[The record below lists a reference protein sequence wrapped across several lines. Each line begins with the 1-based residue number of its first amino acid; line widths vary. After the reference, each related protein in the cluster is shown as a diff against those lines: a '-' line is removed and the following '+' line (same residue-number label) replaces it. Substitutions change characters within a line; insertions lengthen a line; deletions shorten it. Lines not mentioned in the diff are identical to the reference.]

1 MSKELDNLNLTE
13 EEIAAINGGK
23 VLEGTYEKI
32 EKYMTKVIKEG
43 NVQSKE
49 YYIDFILHRLLYSDR
64 TIYGKELIDDT
75 KQVKGYIF
83 EIYDRLIKKKKKPI
97 LKSEGVVGKQRR
109 FCLYRENK
117 TAGFYSAAVFSWSEY
132 RDSNPRPLEPH
143 SSALPNCAIS
153 RLLFLFYMI
162 L

>member
-23 VLEGTYEKI
+23 ILEGTYEKI
-32 EKYMTKVIKEG
+32 EKYMIKVIKEG

-75 KQVKGYIF
+75 NQVKGYIS
-83 EIYDRLIKKKKKPI
+83 EIYDRL
-97 LKSEGVVGKQRR
+97 VG
-109 FCLYRENK
+109 
-117 TAGFYSAAVFSWSEY
+117 
-132 RDSNPRPLEPH
+132 
-143 SSALPNCAIS
+143 
-153 RLLFLFYMI
+153 
-162 L
+162 

>member
-1 MSKELDNLNLTE
+1 MK
-13 EEIAAINGGK
+13 GP
-23 VLEGTYEKI
+23 YEKI

-49 YYIDFILHRLLYSDR
+49 YYIDFILRRLLYSDR
-64 TIYGKELIDDT
+64 TNYGRELIDDT
-75 KQVKGYIF
+75 NQVKGYIS
-83 EIYDRLIKKKKKPI
+83 EIYDRLVGQAEKPI
-97 LKSEGVVGKQRR
+97 LKSEGVVGRQRR

-117 TAGFYSAAVFSWSEY
+117 TAGFYPAAVFSWSEY

>member
-32 EKYMTKVIKEG
+32 EKHMTKVIKEG

-49 YYIDFILHRLLYSDR
+49 YDIDFILHRLLYSDR

-75 KQVKGYIF
+75 NQVKGYIF
-83 EIYDRLIKKKKKPI
+83 EIYDRL
-97 LKSEGVVGKQRR
+97 VG
-109 FCLYRENK
+109 
-117 TAGFYSAAVFSWSEY
+117 
-132 RDSNPRPLEPH
+132 
-143 SSALPNCAIS
+143 
-153 RLLFLFYMI
+153 
-162 L
+162 